1 MSQPCIR
8 NLKKNIG
15 EEVSLSGWGWNIRG
29 SGKVQFLQFRDGTGF
44 VQVVAGASD
53 ISSEEFDLLR
63 SLGQESSV
71 KIKGKVVENAK
82 SPIGVE
88 IVASKIE
95 LISNTK
101 NYPISPKEHGT
112 DFLMD
117 NRHLWIRSPRQQAIL
132 RIRHNITKSIRN
144 YFDELDFTLIDAPI
158 FTPNECEGSS
168 TLFSTDYFGENAF
181 LSQSGQ
187 LYMEAA
193 CAAFGK
199 AYCFGPTFRAENSN
213 TRRHLTEFWM
223 VEPEV
228 AYMDLEGDMELAE
241 GLILR
246 IVRDVLKT
254 CPNEL
259 AIIERSLEPLQI
271 VAEAKSFPRI
281 SYSDAVQILKN
292 AGENFEWGD
301 DFGGA
306 HETIICSQFK
316 LPVIVHNYPSSI
328 KPFYMKQASVQSGEP
343 QTVKNMDILA
353 PEGYGEIIGGGER
366 ESDLEILK
374 NAMAKQKLNEKDYE
388 WYLDLRR
395 YGSIPHAGFG
405 LGLERAVSWI
415 CGLSHVRETG
425 AFPRLPKRLR
435 P

>member
-1 MSQPCIR
+1 
-8 NLKKNIG
+8 
-15 EEVSLSGWGWNIRG
+15 
-29 SGKVQFLQFRDGTGF
+29 
-44 VQVVAGASD
+44 
-53 ISSEEFDLLR
+53 
-63 SLGQESSV
+63 
-71 KIKGKVVENAK
+71 
-82 SPIGVE
+82 
-88 IVASKIE
+88 
-95 LISNTK
+95 
-101 NYPISPKEHGT
+101 
-112 DFLMD
+112 MD
-117 NRHLWIRSPRQQAIL
+117 NRHLWLRSPRQQAIL

-144 YFDELDFTLIDAPI
+144 YFDELNFTLIDAPI

-168 TLFSTDYFGENAF
+168 TLFNTDYFGENAF

-241 GLILR
+241 GLILK
-246 IVRDVLKT
+246 IVRDVLET
-254 CPNEL
+254 CKNEL
-259 AIIERSLEPLQI
+259 TIIERNLEPLQI

-281 SYSDAVQILKN
+281 SYSSAVQILKD
-292 AGENFEWGD
+292 AGEDFEWGS

-316 LPVIVHNYPSSI
+316 LPVIVHNYPACI
-328 KPFYMKQASVQSGEP
+328 KPFYMKQANDQGNE

-353 PEGYGEIIGGGER
+353 PEGYGEIVGGGER
-366 ESDLEILK
+366 ESDLEKLK
-374 NAMAKQKLNEKDYE
+374 DAMAKQKLNEKDYE

-405 LGLERAVSWI
+405 LGLERAVAWI

>member
-1 MSQPCIR
+1 MPENICIR
-8 NLKKNIG
+8 NLNNFTGKS
-15 EEVSLSGWGWNIRG
+15 VALSGWVWNVRG

-53 ISSEEFDLLR
+53 ISPEEFETLR
-63 SLGQESSV
+63 RLGQESSV
-71 KIKGKVVENAK
+71 KVEGKVVENAK
-82 SPIGVE
+82 ALIGVE
-88 IVASKIE
+88 IIASKIE
-95 LISNTK
+95 LVSDSK

-117 NRHLWIRSPRQQAIL
+117 SRHLWLRSPRQQAIL
-132 RIRHNITKSIRN
+132 RIRHRIAKSIRN

-168 TLFSTDYFGENAF
+168 TLFSTDYFGENAY

-193 CAAFGK
+193 CMAFGK

-223 VEPEV
+223 VEPEA

-241 GLILR
+241 GLIR
-246 IVRDVLKT
+246 KIVSDVLETNK
-254 CPNEL
+254 NEL
-259 AIIERSLEPLQI
+259 ILIERNLKPLQAMAK
-271 VAEAKSFPRI
+271 AEKFPRI
-281 SYSDAVQILKN
+281 TYTQAVQILTD
-292 AGENFEWGD
+292 AGENFEWGN

-306 HETIICSQFK
+306 HETIICSHFN
-316 LPVIVHNYPSSI
+316 LPVIVHGYPASI
-328 KPFYMKQASVQSGEP
+328 KPFYMKLEADLK
-343 QTVKNMDILA
+343 TVKNMDILA
-353 PEGYGEIIGGGER
+353 PEGYGEIVGGGER
-366 ESDLEILK
+366 ESDLEKLR
-374 NAMAKQKLNEKDYE
+374 NRMAEQKLNEKDYE
-388 WYLDLRR
+388 WYLDLLR
-395 YGSIPHAGFG
+395 YGSVPHAGFG

-415 CGLSHVRETG
+415 CGLPHVRETG